1 MVRLR
6 ENINPE
12 EDHGI
17 ALGPTKYITASNRYG
32 LHCVDCGELYYV
44 DEAIMQRVKLA
55 HEADPTEIP
64 FRCSDCEE
72 GYADEESSR

>member
-6 ENINPE
+6 ENLDPE
-12 EDHGI
+12 EELGVVV
-17 ALGPTKYITASNRYG
+17 GPTKYITASNHYG

-44 DEAIMQRVKLA
+44 DEAILLRVKSA

-64 FRCSDCEE
+64 FRCNDCEE
-72 GYADEESSR
+72 EYAEESIR

>member
-6 ENINPE
+6 EKINPE
-12 EDHGI
+12 EEQGVVV
-17 ALGPTKYITASNRYG
+17 GPTKYVTARNHYG

-44 DEAIMQRVKLA
+44 DEAIMHRVKSA
-55 HEADPTEIP
+55 HEGDPTEIP

-72 GYADEESSR
+72 EYAEEETSR